1 MYDII
6 IVGGGCAGLTAAVYA
21 LRAGKKVLVL
31 ECESIGGQI
40 SYSPKVE
47 NFPSIKS
54 ISGSEFSSNLFDQA
68 SDLGAEFEF
77 ERVTEIKDGE
87 IKTVI
92 TDYNTYECKAIILA
106 TGVKHRKLGLECE
119 EEFAGKG
126 VSYCAVCDG
135 AFYKGKTVAVNGGG
149 NSALQSAELLSG
161 ICKKVYLIHR
171 RDSFR
176 GELSHVKRL
185 EKIDNIEFVLNSTVS
200 NISGSDNVEAVE
212 VTDVNTGEK
221 KILNVDGLFVTIGQI
236 PDNKAFEKLVN
247 LDESGYIIAGED
259 CKTSAKNIYAAGDCR
274 TKQIRQLTTAAA
286 DGAVAALAAINN

>member
-54 ISGSEFSSNLFDQA
+54 ISGMEFSSNLFDQV
-68 SDLGAEFEF
+68 SDLGADFEF

-87 IKTVI
+87 TKTVI
-92 TDYNTYECKAIILA
+92 TDYNTYECKSIILA

-161 ICKKVYLIHR
+161 ICEKVYLIHR
-171 RDSFR
+171 RSEFR

-185 EKIDNIEFVLNSTVS
+185 ESIDNIEFVLNSTVS
-200 NISGSDNVEAVE
+200 NISGSDNVEVVE
-212 VTDVNTGEK
+212 ITDVNTNEK
-221 KILNVDGLFVTIGQI
+221 KTLNIDGLFVTIGQI
-236 PDNKAFEKLVN
+236 PDNKAFENLVK
-247 LDESGYIIAGED
+247 LDENGYIIAGED

-274 TKQIRQLTTAAA
+274 TKQVRQLTTAAA
-286 DGAVAALAAINN
+286 DGAVAALAAVNS

>member
-54 ISGSEFSSNLFDQA
+54 ISGAEFSSNLFDQA
-68 SDLGAEFEF
+68 SDLGADFEF
-77 ERVTEIKDGE
+77 EKVTEIKDGE

-161 ICKKVYLIHR
+161 ICEKVYLIHR
-171 RDSFR
+171 RSEFR

-185 EKIDNIEFVLNSTVS
+185 EKIDNIEFVLNSVVS
-200 NISGSDNVEAVE
+200 NISGADNVEIVE
-212 VTDVNTGEK
+212 VTDVNTNEK
-221 KILNVDGLFVTIGQI
+221 KTINVDGLFVTIGQI
-236 PDNKAFEKLVN
+236 PDNKAFAALVD

-259 CKTSAKNIYAAGDCR
+259 CKTSAKNVYAAGDCR

-286 DGAVAALAAINN
+286 DGAVAALAAVNN

>member
-6 IVGGGCAGLTAAVYA
+6 IVGGGCAGLTAALYA

-161 ICKKVYLIHR
+161 ICEKVYLIHR
-171 RDSFR
+171 RSEFR

-200 NISGSDNVEAVE
+200 NISGSDNVETVE